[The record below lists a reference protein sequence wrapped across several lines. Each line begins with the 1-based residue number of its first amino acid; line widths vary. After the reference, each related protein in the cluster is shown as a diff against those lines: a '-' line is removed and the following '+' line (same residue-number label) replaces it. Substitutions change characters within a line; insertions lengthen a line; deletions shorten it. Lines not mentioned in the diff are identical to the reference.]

1 MKKQIIF
8 GSLGFV
14 AIILFFLIF
23 TSFYTVRTGEVAIIS
38 SWGKI
43 TRIDREGLNFKIPI
57 VQTKEMMITRDKIY
71 SFDNMSV
78 STKDMQSI
86 ILDLTVQS
94 SVSDPENLYRSFR
107 GLHETSFIIPRTKE
121 VVQASISKY
130 TIEEFVSK
138 RQELS
143 KMIYEDLKDDFQAY
157 GLSVANVS
165 ITNHDFSAEY
175 ERAIEAKKVAEQE
188 VERTRFEQEKFRV
201 EAENQVLLAEYKL
214 KEKELQAKANQ
225 VEAES
230 LSPML
235 LRKLTIEKWD
245 GKLPQVSGGDNSPI
259 IKLND

>member
-8 GSLGFV
+8 GTIGFGM
-14 AIILFFLIF
+14 IILFFLIF
-23 TSFYTVRTGEVAIIS
+23 TSFYTVKTGEVAIIS

-43 TRIDREGLNFKIPI
+43 TRIDKEGLNFKIPI
-57 VQTKEMMITRDKIY
+57 VQTKEMMVTRDKIY

-86 ILDLTVQS
+86 VLDLTVQS

-143 KMIYEDLKDDFQAY
+143 KIIYEDLKDDFHAY
-157 GLSVANVS
+157 GLSVSNVS
-165 ITNHDFSAEY
+165 ITNHDFSVEY

-188 VERTRFEQEKFRV
+188 VERTRFEQEKFR
-201 EAENQVLLAEYKL
+201 
-214 KEKELQAKANQ
+214 

>member
-1 MKKQIIF
+1 MKEFYIILKCSILTIFIILILYIKGRKLMKKQIIF

-23 TSFYTVRTGEVAIIS
+23 TSFYTVRTGEIAIIS

-121 VVQASISKY
+121 VVQASIVNILLKNL
-130 TIEEFVSK
+130 F
-138 RQELS
+138 
-143 KMIYEDLKDDFQAY
+143 LKDR
-157 GLSVANVS
+157 N
-165 ITNHDFSAEY
+165 
-175 ERAIEAKKVAEQE
+175 
-188 VERTRFEQEKFRV
+188 
-201 EAENQVLLAEYKL
+201 
-214 KEKELQAKANQ
+214 
-225 VEAES
+225 
-230 LSPML
+230 
-235 LRKLTIEKWD
+235 
-245 GKLPQVSGGDNSPI
+245 
-259 IKLND
+259 